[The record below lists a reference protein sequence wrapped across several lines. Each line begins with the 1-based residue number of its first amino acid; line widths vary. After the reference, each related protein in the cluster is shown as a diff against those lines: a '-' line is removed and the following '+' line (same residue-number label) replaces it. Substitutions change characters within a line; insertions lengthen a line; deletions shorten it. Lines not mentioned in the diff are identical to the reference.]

1 MKAYKQRSND
11 FEMSFS
17 TFKSCLAKVPQ
28 YVPIHFLGMA
38 EPWLNSEC
46 TRMISY
52 AHEKGYQISVSTT
65 LIGMNPPDV
74 DLLESIPFEAF
85 IIHVPS
91 NDSAMRI
98 KIDDSYLNLLNKIC
112 QDKIRNLKFKR
123 FGKVHPKVTKMIEG
137 IEEAVWPLMNR
148 ANNIQLKNI
157 PLSGK
162 IKGKIKCHRKRSNI
176 LLPNADVALCC
187 NDYGLQ
193 HIIGNLLNQSYDS
206 LFHSNEF
213 RRVKAG
219 MHPSRAV
226 VEKEAQR
233 LPCSEIIFYDQYV
246 FLFHHTKW
254 FNCITN

>member
-52 AHEKGYQISVSTT
+52 AHEKGFQISVSTT
-65 LIGMNPPDV
+65 LIGMNPSDV

-219 MHPSRAV
+219 MQDNA
-226 VEKEAQR
+226 
-233 LPCSEIIFYDQYV
+233 SEILCRYCSQPCLKISDD
-246 FLFHHTKW
+246 
-254 FNCITN
+254 